1 MRETY
6 EYEQIQTRRLAPNYW
21 NEIQIFQS
29 KNKKKKIVFN
39 EKCKMAD
46 AYADFWNFK

>member
-1 MRETY
+1 MNKFRLGDSL
-6 EYEQIQTRRLAPNYW
+6 QIIGMKFRFSNQKQ
-21 NEIQIFQS
+21 E
-29 KNKKKKIVFN
+29 KKIVFN